1 MAYKVIGALV
11 SLKGAEGRQVYFYEA
26 AILPK
31 GLNKADAERLLELG
45 LIEDS
50 DEEPAKG
57 ADSRD
62 ADTGDSDPSIGD
74 VPSGNASLVAW
85 QEFARSK
92 GASDEDLVGK
102 TRDQL
107 REQFGQKE

>member
-11 SLKGAEGRQVYFYEA
+11 SVRGAEGRQVYFYEA
-26 AILPK
+26 AILPN
-31 GLNKADAERLLELG
+31 GIDKADAERLLELG
-45 LIEDS
+45 LIEES
-50 DEEPAKG
+50 DEAPAKG

-62 ADTGDSDPSIGD
+62 ADTGANGPSSGD

-92 GASDEDLVGK
+92 GAADEDLDGK

-107 REQFGQKE
+107 REQYGPKE

>member
-1 MAYKVIGALV
+1 MAYKVTGALV
-11 SLKGAEGRQVYFYEA
+11 SVRGAEGRQVYFYEA

-31 GLNKADAERLLELG
+31 GLEKAEIERLLELG
-45 LIEDS
+45 LIEES
-50 DEEPAKG
+50 DEAPAKG

-62 ADTGDSDPSIGD
+62 ADAGANGPSSGE
-74 VPSGNASLVAW
+74 VPSGNASLVVW

-92 GASDEDLVGK
+92 GATDEDLDGK
-102 TRDQL
+102 TRDEL

>member
-1 MAYKVIGALV
+1 MAYKVTGALV
-11 SLKGAEGRQVYFYEA
+11 SLKGAEGRQVYFYES

-92 GASDEDLVGK
+92 GAADEDLDGK
-102 TRDQL
+102 TRDEL
-107 REQFGQKE
+107 REQFGPKE